1 LKLHPIR
8 ELMFL
13 TLGYVSV
20 HSGLSKFCAL
30 APLDPPMTSSGVKRP
45 DNAYAVRDKTRTT
58 IPAFVS

>member
-1 LKLHPIR
+1 
-8 ELMFL
+8 MFL